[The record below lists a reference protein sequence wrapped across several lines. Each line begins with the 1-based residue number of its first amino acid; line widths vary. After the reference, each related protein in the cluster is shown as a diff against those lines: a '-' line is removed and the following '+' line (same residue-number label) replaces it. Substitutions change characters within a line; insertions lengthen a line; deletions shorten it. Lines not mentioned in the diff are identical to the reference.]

1 MTDMQMLDDAGS
13 IVPKTNEIDLFEDW
27 KLLGDYSLD
36 NAFIPTFLAIT
47 TVLFGVAGVV
57 AWCIDKQVEISVDAL
72 EERMYLLGGDVT
84 IDPQEEAKTKASFVF
99 DVYPEIY
106 WEPLAIASNNSIL
119 VEESTSIAITRYDLQ
134 VESRQEMLPKDI
146 IYTVISFFYLFQN
159 TYFTSKSKKMLANDD
174 RGKRKFQLCFR
185 CQQTFLLIRDSE
197 FMIS

>member
-1 MTDMQMLDDAGS
+1 MRL
-13 IVPKTNEIDLFEDW
+13 
-27 KLLGDYSLD
+27 
-36 NAFIPTFLAIT
+36 
-47 TVLFGVAGVV
+47 
-57 AWCIDKQVEISVDAL
+57 EISAQDG
-72 EERMYLLGGDVT
+72 RS
-84 IDPQEEAKTKASFVF
+84 EEAKTKASFVF

>member
-1 MTDMQMLDDAGS
+1 MRL
-13 IVPKTNEIDLFEDW
+13 
-27 KLLGDYSLD
+27 
-36 NAFIPTFLAIT
+36 
-47 TVLFGVAGVV
+47 
-57 AWCIDKQVEISVDAL
+57 EISAQDG
-72 EERMYLLGGDVT
+72 RS
-84 IDPQEEAKTKASFVF
+84 EEAKTKASFVF

-174 RGKRKFQLCFR
+174 RGKRKFR